1 MCTILKK
8 IHISIIQRFKRNSG
22 LRSIPESSTSTCTS
36 VFLSPLVQKRFDQ
49 FTANK
54 MYISSTNIKGLA
66 SNRLMLGPKYRI
78 ILLKYFMFMDVLY
91 ILKFEQTSLIKSS
104 QYGRVNLDVQ
114 KWCLFH
120 FVSRLMWKRFP
131 VYLHTAT
138 LYWAWNVE
146 RRSGLFPP
154 GFRNMILELS

>member
-1 MCTILKK
+1 MHNINK

-22 LRSIPESSTSTCTS
+22 LISIPESSTSTCTS
-36 VFLSPLVQKRFDQ
+36 
-49 FTANK
+49 ANK
-54 MYISSTNIKGLA
+54 MYISWTNIKGLT
-66 SNRLMLGPKYRI
+66 SIRLMLGPKYRI